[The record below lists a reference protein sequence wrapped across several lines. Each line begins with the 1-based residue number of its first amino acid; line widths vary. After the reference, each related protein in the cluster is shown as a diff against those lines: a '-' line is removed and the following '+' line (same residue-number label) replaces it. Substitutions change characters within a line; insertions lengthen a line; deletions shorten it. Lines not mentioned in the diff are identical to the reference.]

1 MTIEEIKELLQ
12 IFIASGVAEF
22 ELQRGENRLRLR
34 SAGTA
39 QEIVVAAPVA
49 AAPLVPVVAAPAPSG
64 SPARL
69 RRLPRPAAESP
80 ALAGDDDGALIKV
93 RSPIVGTFYEAPSP
107 DADPFVKVGDQVSP
121 GQPLCIIEAMKM
133 LNEIEADVSGIVVSK
148 KVKNAQPVDYNQVLF
163 EIRPL

>member
-12 IFIASGVAEF
+12 IFIASGVDEF

-34 SAGTA
+34 RAGTT
-39 QEIVVAAPVA
+39 QEFVVGAPAVAA
-49 AAPLVPVVAAPAPSG
+49 PVVAAPAPS
-64 SPARL
+64 AA
-69 RRLPRPAAESP
+69 PAAAPAAKPAPESP

-107 DADPFVKVGDQVSP
+107 DAEPFVNVGDQVSP

-148 KVKNAQPVDYNQVLF
+148 KVKNAQAVDYNQVLF

>member
-12 IFIASGVAEF
+12 IFISSGVAEF

-34 SAGTA
+34 SAAAA
-39 QEIVVAAPVA
+39 QDIVVTAPA
-49 AAPLVPVVAAPAPSG
+49 AAPAPVAAPAPSA
-64 SPARL
+64 PA
-69 RRLPRPAAESP
+69 PAAVAAP
-80 ALAGDDDGALIKV
+80 APAKFDEPLAGDEDGTLIKV

-107 DADPFVKVGDQVSP
+107 DADPFVAVGDQVGP

-133 LNEIEADVSGIVVSK
+133 LNEIEADVQGVIVSK

>member
-12 IFIASGVAEF
+12 IFIASGVDEF

-34 SAGTA
+34 RAGTT
-39 QEIVVAAPVA
+39 QELVVGTAAPPA
-49 AAPLVPVVAAPAPSG
+49 PVVAAPAPSA
-64 SPARL
+64 PVAA
-69 RRLPRPAAESP
+69 PVAQPVAESP
-80 ALAGDDDGALIKV
+80 ALPGDEDGALIKV

-148 KVKNAQPVDYNQVLF
+148 KVKNAQAVDYNQVLF